1 MLSLSQFEA
10 RSANRNI
17 RVALADH
24 QALLSEALGLIIERE
39 PGLVLVGSAHTCAA
53 ALQLALR
60 TQPDVLL
67 LEAALPD
74 GDSLHLAATLRDVC
88 PSTRI
93 LLLATQVDDAVRR
106 QAPPVGTAG
115 WLSKQASVDEVLVA
129 IRQAAVRHRVGPMLP
144 GRWRQAAANLSL
156 SRVTI
161 ATGENEAPPAG
172 RERRPLPG
180 DGLGPQVQ

>member
-24 QALLSEALGLIIERE
+24 QVLLSEALGLIIERE
-39 PGLVLVGSAHTCAA
+39 PGLVLVGVAHSCAT

-67 LEAALPD
+67 LEVALPD

-88 PSTRI
+88 PSTRV
-93 LLLATQVDDAVRR
+93 LLLAAQADDALRR
-106 QAPPVGTAG
+106 QAPAVGAAG

-129 IRQAAVRHRVGPMLP
+129 IRQAAGRHRVGPMLP
-144 GRWRQAAANLSL
+144 SRWRLAAANLSL
-156 SRVTI
+156 SPVTSLP
-161 ATGENEAPPAG
+161 GENETPPAS

-180 DGLGPQVQ
+180 DGLGPQAQ